1 MLRLSQC
8 QDLARTIHFL
18 RSRCQAAHSAT
29 CTGARCWSVA
39 KTVGTGARR
48 APVPQALACTETW
61 SAKGAAGTETWSAPV
76 PQALAG
82 TGPGVHRCRRHRP
95 APRPGVHLA
104 GRHRPAPKHA
114 VHPIGRHSN
123 LECLPPDS
131 NWRPAIQRRTTLT
144 TRLTGPLGVIYVFQI
159 NTISMTHLL

>member
-1 MLRLSQC
+1 MQ
-8 QDLARTIHFL
+8 RTLPQEKTSIT
-18 RSRCQAAHSAT
+18 RAVTTQAAHSAT

-39 KTVGTGARR
+39 KKVGTGARS

-131 NWRPAIQRRTTLT
+131 NWRPTYLEANHLTSRLYRTSCSTQ
-144 TRLTGPLGVIYVFQI
+144 PQI

>member
-1 MLRLSQC
+1 MSGAVC
-8 QDLARTIHFL
+8 NSDSGGSGIEARIKSKQASEY
-18 RSRCQAAHSAT
+18 RIPSQAAHSAT

-39 KTVGTGARR
+39 KKVGTGARS

-131 NWRPAIQRRTTLT
+131 NWRPANQRRATLT
-144 TRLTGPLGVIYVFQI
+144 TMLPGPIDMI
-159 NTISMTHLL
+159 